1 MLNTELTVQC
11 DTKESNFF
19 KTDTGVPQGADFSAI
34 DFTLCL
40 LRELWSYVQ
49 GIHDHHFIQIPI
61 HIKT

>member
-1 MLNTELTVQC
+1 MLNTESTVQC

-19 KTDTGVPQGADFSAI
+19 KTDTVVPQGADFSAI

-49 GIHDHHFIQIPI
+49 GIHDHHFI
-61 HIKT
+61 

>member
-34 DFTLCL
+34 DFTL
-40 LRELWSYVQ
+40 
-49 GIHDHHFIQIPI
+49 FIERTLIICARNP
-61 HIKT
+61 